1 MVIVEKWNVICDAVN
16 IEYNN
21 NYIRGYCLNCDNDT
35 TVYKCPKCGQ
45 FINAELF
52 DKTKCH
58 EGFCSVFEWFSIREE
73 VVKWDHEKGI
83 WGKLLLEWKK
93 NDFRL

>member
-1 MVIVEKWNVICDAVN
+1 MLQAIVNLQFAMELALKSSVVSYCGEEMVICDAVN

-58 EGFCSVFEWFSIREE
+58 EGFCSVFE
-73 VVKWDHEKGI
+73 
-83 WGKLLLEWKK
+83 
-93 NDFRL
+93 

>member
-1 MVIVEKWNVICDAVN
+1 MVICDAVN

-58 EGFCSVFEWFSIREE
+58 EGFALF
-73 VVKWDHEKGI
+73 
-83 WGKLLLEWKK
+83 
-93 NDFRL
+93 

>member
-1 MVIVEKWNVICDAVN
+1 MVICDAVN

-52 DKTKCH
+52 DKTKCY

-73 VVKWDHEKGI
+73 VVKVGH
-83 WGKLLLEWKK
+83 WKK
-93 NDFRL
+93 AFGGSYFWRKENDFRL